1 MGCWHRLGSV
11 DGTIRTRTVAL
22 QNLDMKVGARTPVG
36 DRNGTTASRLAWS
49 LAAAS
54 LLIGVATALLVAA
67 SWRTVHSLD
76 DVHTIE
82 IVIPISFAIVG
93 GLIAS
98 RQPTNPIGWL
108 FLFAGIVSG
117 IPGLVDE
124 YTRYIPV
131 TGPGSV
137 PGGIWLV
144 WLGSWI
150 ISLVYPAGAAA
161 LILLLFP
168 SGRFVPRWT
177 RIVVWFAVP
186 CVVGQLIIGMF
197 DSTIQLS
204 SRSPL
209 IPNPAAI
216 PAIHAISGGPFAPP
230 VYMAGLAVILVAS
243 ISPFFRLRRS
253 TGDERQQL
261 KWFAYAV
268 AATVFA
274 NVAVVLLSLAVSS
287 PFFDSAATAII
298 TLGFGIALPGSA
310 ALAIL
315 KYRLYDID
323 VVISRTLVYG
333 LLAAFITAVYLG
345 VVVGVGALVG
355 TGGRA
360 NLLLSLVATALVALA
375 VQPVRSRLQRF
386 ANRVAYGRRATP
398 YEVLSSLSSGLADAF
413 GGEELLTRMAR
424 VLAEGTGAD
433 ALRIL
438 VRVGNRLQQ
447 AAAWPVE
454 TPPLEPIP
462 VTGQILPSIPQADRA
477 IPVRHQGQLLGAI
490 GLVKRSGEALKP
502 IEEQLLE
509 DFAGQAG
516 LVLRNAGLT
525 VDLQAR
531 VQDLRA
537 SRQRLVTAQDEA
549 RRRLERNLHDGAQ
562 QNLVALKIKLGLA
575 ESLARKDP
583 EKAAELIAQ
592 LKADTD
598 ETLETLRD
606 LARGIYPPLLADQG
620 LVAALEGQA
629 RKATVTVSVTANR
642 IDRYTQEI
650 EAAVYFCVLEA
661 LQNVQKYAGA
671 KTVAINLD
679 QQDGLLAFDVTDDGT
694 GFDPA
699 SARRGAGL
707 QNMQDRLDALGGSF
721 DLSSTP
727 GGGTSLRG
735 SVPVHVE
742 VAEGT
747 GPGLV
752 SQAVN

>member
-1 MGCWHRLGSV
+1 MR
-11 DGTIRTRTVAL
+11 A
-22 QNLDMKVGARTPVG
+22 GARTPV
-36 DRNGTTASRLAWS
+36 DTNRKTASALAWS

-54 LLIGVATALLVAA
+54 LLISAATAVLVAA
-67 SWRTVHSLD
+67 NWRTVHSLSD
-76 DVHTIE
+76 AHTIE

-98 RQPTNPIGWL
+98 RQPSNPIGWL
-108 FLFAGIVSG
+108 FLVAGIVSG
-117 IPGLVDE
+117 IPGLIDE
-124 YTRYIPV
+124 YARYAPV

-168 SGRFVPRWT
+168 TGRFVPRWT
-177 RIVVWFAVP
+177 RMVLWFAVP
-186 CVVGQLIIGMF
+186 ITAIGLIISMF
-197 DSTIQLS
+197 DTTIQVS
-204 SRSPL
+204 SSSPAF
-209 IPNPAAI
+209 PNPVAI
-216 PAIHAISGGPFAPP
+216 PAVHAFNSGSFSPP
-230 VYMAGLAVILVAS
+230 VYLAGLAVLLVAS

-274 NVAVVLLSLAVSS
+274 NVAVVLASFAGQS
-287 PFFDSAATAII
+287 PFFDNAATAII
-298 TLGFGIALPGSA
+298 TLGFGVALPGSA

-360 NLLLSLVATALVALA
+360 NLLLSLVATAVVALA
-375 VQPVRSRLQRF
+375 VQPVRGRLQRF

-398 YEVLSSLSSGLADAF
+398 YEVLSSLSAGLADAF

-433 ALRIL
+433 TLRIL
-438 VRVGNRLQQ
+438 VRVGDHLQQ
-447 AAAWPVE
+447 AGAWPVG
-454 TPPLEPIP
+454 TPPLQPVS
-462 VTGQILPSIPQADRA
+462 VTGQTLPPLPDADRA

-516 LVLRNAGLT
+516 LVLRNAGLS

-531 VQDLRA
+531 LDELRA
-537 SRQRLVTAQDEA
+537 SRQRLVMAQDQA

-562 QNLVALKIKLGLA
+562 QNLVALKIRLGLA

-583 EKAAELIAQ
+583 ERAAQ
-592 LKADTD
+592 LIHQLTADAD

-620 LVAALEGQA
+620 LAAALEGQA
-629 RKATVTVSVTANR
+629 RKATMPVTVHANG

-671 KTVAINLD
+671 KTVAIHLD
-679 QQDGLLAFDVTDDGT
+679 QQDGVLAFEVTDDGE

-699 SARRGAGL
+699 STRRGAGL
-707 QNMQDRLDALGGSF
+707 QNMEDRLDALGGGV
-721 DLSSTP
+721 DINSTP
-727 GGGTSLRG
+727 GAGTRLRG
-735 SVPVHVE
+735 HVPIAVV
-742 VAEGT
+742 VAE
-747 GPGLV
+747 P
-752 SQAVN
+752 S

>member
-1 MGCWHRLGSV
+1 MPGMTR
-11 DGTIRTRTVAL
+11 RTTSA
-22 QNLDMKVGARTPVG
+22 
-36 DRNGTTASRLAWS
+36 LAWS

-54 LLIGVATALLVAA
+54 LLISAGTALLVAA
-67 SWRTVHSLD
+67 NWRTVHSLND
-76 DVHTIE
+76 AHTIE
-82 IVIPISFAIVG
+82 IVIPLSFAIVG

-98 RQPTNPIGWL
+98 RQPTNAIGWF
-108 FLFAGIVSG
+108 FLVAGMFSG

-124 YTRYIPV
+124 YAAHSPV
-131 TGPGSV
+131 SGAGSL
-137 PGGIWLV
+137 PGGIWMV

-150 ISLVYPAGAAA
+150 ITLVYPAGAAA

-168 SGRFVPRWT
+168 TGRFVPRWT
-177 RIVVWFAVP
+177 RLLLWFAVP
-186 CVVGQLIIGMF
+186 ITAAQVIISMF
-197 DSTIQLS
+197 DTTVQVSGTS
-204 SRSPL
+204 HSF
-209 IPNPAAI
+209 PNPLAI
-216 PAIHAISGGPFAPP
+216 PAVHAFSSSASAPP
-230 VYMAGLAVILVAS
+230 IYLGGLAVLLVAS

-274 NVAVVLLSLAVSS
+274 NVAVVLITFAVTS
-287 PFFDSAATAII
+287 PFFDNLGTAII
-298 TLGFGIALPGSA
+298 TLGFGVALPGSA

-360 NLLLSLVATALVALA
+360 NLLLSLAATAVVALA

-398 YEVLSSLSSGLADAF
+398 YEVLSSLSTGLADAF
-413 GGEELLTRMAR
+413 GGEELLSRMAR
-424 VLAEGTGAD
+424 VLAQGTGAD
-433 ALRIL
+433 SLRIL
-438 VRVGNRLQQ
+438 VRAGHHLEQ
-447 AAAWPVE
+447 AAAWPVG
-454 TPPLEPIP
+454 TPALEPLP
-462 VTGQILPSIPQADRA
+462 VTGQVMPPIPDADRA
-477 IPVRHQGQLLGAI
+477 IPVRHQGELLGAI
-490 GLVKRSGEALKP
+490 GLAKRNGEGLKP

-531 VQDLRA
+531 LRDLRA
-537 SRQRLVTAQDEA
+537 SRQRLVAAQDHA

-575 ESLARKDP
+575 ETLARKDP
-583 EKAAELIAQ
+583 DKAAEMIHQ
-592 LKADTD
+592 LKFDTD

-629 RKATVTVSVTANR
+629 RKATVAVEIAANG
-642 IDRYTQEI
+642 IDRYTQDI

-671 KTVAINLD
+671 KSVAIQLG
-679 QQDGLLAFDVTDDGT
+679 QQDSTLAFEVIDDGA
-694 GFDPA
+694 GFDPG
-699 SARRGAGL
+699 STRRGAGL
-707 QNMQDRLDALGGSF
+707 QNMEDRLDALGGS
-721 DLSSTP
+721 LEVSSKP
-727 GGGTSLRG
+727 GGGTHLRG
-735 SVPVHVE
+735 QVPIHV
-742 VAEGT
+742 G
-747 GPGLV
+747 
-752 SQAVN
+752 

>member
-1 MGCWHRLGSV
+1 MR
-11 DGTIRTRTVAL
+11 A
-22 QNLDMKVGARTPVG
+22 GARTPVG
-36 DRNGTTASRLAWS
+36 TNRKTASALAWS

-54 LLIGVATALLVAA
+54 LLISAATAVLVAA
-67 SWRTVHSLD
+67 NWRTVHSLSD
-76 DVHTIE
+76 AHTIE
-82 IVIPISFAIVG
+82 IVIPISFAVVG

-108 FLFAGIVSG
+108 FLLAGIVSG
-117 IPGLVDE
+117 IPGLIDE
-124 YTRYIPV
+124 YARYGPV
-131 TGPGSV
+131 TGPGAV

-168 SGRFVPRWT
+168 TGRFVPRWT
-177 RIVVWFAVP
+177 RIVLWFAVP
-186 CVVGQLIIGMF
+186 ITAIQLIISMF
-197 DSTIQLS
+197 DTTIQVS
-204 SRSPL
+204 SSAPAF
-209 IPNPAAI
+209 PNPVAI
-216 PAIHAISGGPFAPP
+216 PAVHAFSSTSFAPP
-230 VYMAGLAVILVAS
+230 VYLAGLAVLLVAS

-274 NVAVVLLSLAVSS
+274 NVAVVLFSFAGQS
-287 PFFDSAATAII
+287 PFFDNLTTAII
-298 TLGFGIALPGSA
+298 TLGFGVALPGSA

-315 KYRLYDID
+315 QSRLYDID

-360 NLLLSLVATALVALA
+360 NLLLSLVATAVVALA
-375 VQPVRSRLQRF
+375 VQPVRGRLQRF

-398 YEVLSSLSSGLADAF
+398 YEVLSSLSAGLADAF

-433 ALRIL
+433 TLRIL
-438 VRVGNRLQQ
+438 VRVGDHLQQ
-447 AAAWPVE
+447 AAAWPVG
-454 TPPLEPIP
+454 TPPLQPVS
-462 VTGQILPSIPQADRA
+462 VTGQTLPPLPDADRA

-516 LVLRNAGLT
+516 LVLRNAGLS

-531 VQDLRA
+531 LDELRA
-537 SRQRLVTAQDEA
+537 SRQRLVMAQDQA

-562 QNLVALKIKLGLA
+562 QNLVALKIRLGLA

-583 EKAAELIAQ
+583 ERAAQ
-592 LKADTD
+592 LIHQLTADAD

-620 LVAALEGQA
+620 LAAALEGQA
-629 RKATVTVSVTANR
+629 RKATMPVTVHANG

-671 KTVAINLD
+671 NTVAIHLD
-679 QQDGLLAFDVTDDGT
+679 QQDGVLAFEVTDDGE

-699 SARRGAGL
+699 STRRGAGL
-707 QNMQDRLDALGGSF
+707 QNMEDRLDALGGGVDINSK
-721 DLSSTP
+721 P
-727 GGGTSLRG
+727 GAGTSLRG
-735 SVPVHVE
+735 HVPIAVG
-742 VAEGT
+742 VAE
-747 GPGLV
+747 P
-752 SQAVN
+752 S